1 MRAFA
6 YPARFSP
13 EAKRAFTVTFPD
25 LPEAITSGRNL
36 PDAMEQAADC
46 LQEALAGRIAR
57 KELIPQPS
65 RSKRGQRTI
74 QVALYLAPK
83 LALYLTMRER
93 GVSNTQLARLLRV
106 SETVVRRLLDP
117 QHDSKPEKL
126 QAALKSLGKRVSVAV
141 DDAA

>member
-1 MRAFA
+1 MRGFA

-13 EAKRAFTVTFPD
+13 EAKGAFTVTFPD
-25 LPEAITSGRNL
+25 LPKAITSGRNL
-36 PDAMEQAADC
+36 PDAMEQAADY

-57 KELIPQPS
+57 KEPVPQPS
-65 RSKRGQRTI
+65 RSKRGQRMI

-83 LALYLTMRER
+83 LALYLAMREK
-93 GVSNTQLARLLRV
+93 GVSNTRLARLLGV

-126 QAALKSLGKRVSVAV
+126 QAALKGLGKRISVAV